1 MRETARRQKLR
12 RSRKSRRPQGSGC
25 DSETEAGYV
34 RDVIARRRRE
44 IDTIDDTRN
53 RDVEKEDRE
62 AEVRVRRRRPQ
73 NGGCGPEMERE
84 DDNAG
89 VARRR
94 KSRDQEMQ
102 EIAKRSRNER
112 ERGDEKLRD
121 EDEIKMRRKCRERDD
136 EDSASET
143 EMNTRLHGKKKYDRG
158 RKIERK
164 PATQLPAWPRATAA
178 KSRNRMRA
186 PLPNDGC
193 RRCAREGR
201 APQRKLRLVSH
212 AKSNHESPPR
222 NGSPPKHAGREEE
235 PATIHRP
242 VDTGHNVPPF
252 RPPPERRGSSNYR
265 QQGQRYPTD
274 VHRQQRPPL
283 KTKAPHSQSCTREDE
298 APSGSSRSDFG
309 GKDTLG
315 GRGCI
320 TPPHNRILM

>member
-12 RSRKSRRPQGSGC
+12 RSRKSRRPRGSGR
-25 DSETEAGYV
+25 DSKTEAGYV
-34 RDVIARRRRE
+34 RDVIARRRQE

-53 RDVEKEDRE
+53 GDVETEDRE

-73 NGGCGPEMERE
+73 YGGCGPEMERG
-84 DDNAG
+84 DDNVM

-112 ERGDEKLRD
+112 ERGDDKLRD
-121 EDEIKMRRKCRERDD
+121 EDEIKMRRKYRERDD

-143 EMNTRLHGKKKYDRG
+143 EMNTRLPWKKKYDRG

-164 PATQLPAWPRATAA
+164 PGMQLPVWPRATAA
-178 KSRNRMRA
+178 KSRMHA
-186 PLPNDGC
+186 PLPNDDC

-201 APQRKLRLVSH
+201 APQQKLGLVSH

-222 NGSPPKHAGREEE
+222 TGSPPKHAGKEEE
-235 PATIHRP
+235 PATIHKH

-265 QQGQRYPTD
+265 QQGQ
-274 VHRQQRPPL
+274 
-283 KTKAPHSQSCTREDE
+283 
-298 APSGSSRSDFG
+298 
-309 GKDTLG
+309 
-315 GRGCI
+315 
-320 TPPHNRILM
+320 